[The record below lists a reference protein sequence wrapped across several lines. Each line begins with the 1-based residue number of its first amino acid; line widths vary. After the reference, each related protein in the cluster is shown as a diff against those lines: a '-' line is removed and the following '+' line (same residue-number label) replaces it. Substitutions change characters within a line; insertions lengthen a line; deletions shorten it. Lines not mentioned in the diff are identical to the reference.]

1 MNPLPASRA
10 FFFGVHSWTF
20 FIPSTPLGFFM
31 TISTPSTST
40 VVSDLTPTRWADA
53 NAVTFTGRV
62 FNAELVEGRYGE
74 FIAMDV
80 ITRPVQDD
88 DDSQVVL
95 HFNSSALVNF
105 FKAGGIP
112 TGRAVT
118 VTGNMTGIQATYTD
132 KDGLIIP
139 LKRARVLL
147 GETICQWGAK
157 PSKK

>member
-1 MNPLPASRA
+1 M
-10 FFFGVHSWTF
+10 TT
-20 FIPSTPLGFFM
+20 STPV
-31 TISTPSTST
+31 STSAA
-40 VVSDLTPTRWADA
+40 VAQQAPTRWADS
-53 NAVTFTGRV
+53 NSVTFTGRV

-74 FIAMDV
+74 FVAMDV

-88 DDSQVVL
+88 DSSQVVV

-112 TGRAVT
+112 TGRVVT
-118 VTGNMTGIQATYTD
+118 VTGNMTGVQATYTS
-132 KDGLIIP
+132 KDGLIVP

-147 GETICQWGAK
+147 GETICQWGPK

>member
-1 MNPLPASRA
+1 
-10 FFFGVHSWTF
+10 
-20 FIPSTPLGFFM
+20 M
-31 TISTPSTST
+31 TTSTPSTST
-40 VVSDLTPTRWADA
+40 VVAQQQAPTRWADA
-53 NAVTFTGRV
+53 NSTTFTGRV

-74 FIAMDV
+74 FVAMDV

-88 DDSQVVL
+88 DQSQVVV

-112 TGRAVT
+112 TGRVVT
-118 VTGNMTGIQATYTD
+118 VTGNMTGVQATYTD
-132 KDGLIIP
+132 KDGLIVP

-147 GETICQWGAK
+147 GETICQWGPK